1 MTQNVS
7 FGTLNRHF
15 ALTKVLTLEI
25 SMVILDQLRGVK
37 SFRYISCNKETYF
50 GVDSGNEDTL
60 EMRPLV
66 NIALGRDVITADRDL
81 QSSIQDR

>member
-7 FGTLNRHF
+7 FGNFNRHF

-37 SFRYISCNKETYF
+37 SFRYISRNKETYF
-50 GVDSGNEDTL
+50 GVDSGNEDIL

-81 QSSIQDR
+81 QSSIQDW